1 VSVLPLHVRLHFLQ
15 GLARCN
21 PAHILTLSFQPNE
34 QRFLFREFSF
44 GFDHLAFQSPE
55 LVNNGVSI
63 HLENSSP
70 RTCANQSK
78 NARPG
83 SERVGPFLGQKSR
96 GGPGPLQ
103 CCVSKAMTESWLVGR
118 RDGLDASGLTAAF
131 RALALA
137 HLECASRRDV
147 REPANLSR

>member
-1 VSVLPLHVRLHFLQ
+1 VRLHFLQ

-44 GFDHLAFQSPE
+44 GFDHLAFQPPQ

-63 HLENSSP
+63 HLEHGSP
-70 RTCANQSK
+70 RACANQSK

-83 SERVGPFLGQKSR
+83 SERAFFEPKILGETWAATVLCQQGYNR
-96 GGPGPLQ
+96 EL
-103 CCVSKAMTESWLVGR
+103 AGR
-118 RDGLDASGLTAAF
+118 PT
-131 RALALA
+131 
-137 HLECASRRDV
+137 
-147 REPANLSR
+147 